1 MRSLFLALGLVLA
14 AGLTARAEE
23 KPLTLPDHPRIAFLG
38 NTFVE
43 RDQEQGYFETLL
55 IAASADKEIEFRNLG
70 WSGDTVRGEARAGF
84 GQPIDGFNHIAKHI
98 AELKPN
104 VIVLNYGLN
113 ESYAGEAG
121 LAAFESDLGK
131 MLDMLSKEGAKIV
144 IFSIMQQE
152 NLGPP
157 LPDPTAQNKNIQM
170 YNAALAKA
178 AAGRGSAFVDLYD
191 VPADYAKANP
201 GKHFTQNEI
210 HPTPAGH
217 KFVAEAIARK
227 LDLKA
232 PAWDDRLEKIRQLTI
247 EKNRLYFHRW
257 RPENE
262 TYIFGFRKKEQGRN
276 AVEIPQFDPLVA
288 EKEAEIAKLKK

>member
-1 MRSLFLALGLVLA
+1 MRPLFLALALVLT
-14 AGLTARAEE
+14 AGWTFAEE
-23 KPLTLPDHPRIAFLG
+23 RPLSLPDHPRIAFIG

-43 RDQEQGYFETLL
+43 RDQQQGYFETLL
-55 IAASADKEIEFRNLG
+55 ITAFPDKEIEFRNLG

-84 GQPIDGFNHIAKHI
+84 GQPIDGFNHLANHV

-104 VIVLNYGLN
+104 VIFLNYGLN
-113 ESYAGEAG
+113 ESYAGEPG
-121 LAAFESDLGK
+121 LASFESDLAK
-131 MLDMLSKEGAKIV
+131 LLDTLAKQTTQIV

-157 LPDPTAQNKNIQM
+157 LPDPTAQNRNIQL
-170 YNAALAKA
+170 YNTALAEA
-178 AAGRGSAFVDLYD
+178 ATARSLTFVNLHD
-191 VPADYAKANP
+191 VPADFAKANG
-201 GKHFTQNEI
+201 GKHFTLNEI

-217 KFVAEAIARK
+217 QFVAQTIARK
-227 LDLKA
+227 LGLA
-232 PAWDDRLEKIRQLTI
+232 ARAWDDRLEKIRQLTI

-288 EKEAEIAKLKK
+288 EKEGEINRVKK